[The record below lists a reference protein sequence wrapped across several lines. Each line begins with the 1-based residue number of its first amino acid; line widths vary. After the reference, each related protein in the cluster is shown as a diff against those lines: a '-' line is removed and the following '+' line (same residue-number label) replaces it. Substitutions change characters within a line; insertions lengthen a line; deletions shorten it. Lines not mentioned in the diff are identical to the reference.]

1 MQIGIF
7 TQSDDVD
14 DLVRQARRI
23 ADEGFET
30 MSLPQV
36 FGIDAITALGVVA
49 REVPTLKFATAVIPT
64 YPRHPAMLAAQ
75 AKTLSQISDGR
86 FTLGIGL
93 SHQIVIEGM
102 FGLSYGKP
110 VRHMREY
117 LDVLLPLLANEPVTA
132 EGETLTFRGGLSFT
146 APPTPVLIAALG
158 PAMLRLCGARADG
171 TSTWMTGPNTIR
183 DHVAPILR
191 DAAEGAGRVEPQI
204 VSSVPVCVTGDPGPA
219 LERAATQFEIYGG
232 LPSYR
237 AMMEREGVD
246 GPADI
251 AIIGSQESVVERIH
265 AFAAAGSTQFNAVS
279 FGTSDEQAETRQVL
293 ATLNRS

>member
-171 TSTWMTGPNTIR
+171 TSTWMTGPNTMTC
-183 DHVAPILR
+183 DGMWTLCAPLSWWR
-191 DAAEGAGRVEPQI
+191 SPRRMKP
-204 VSSVPVCVTGDPGPA
+204 SPLMRPWTCW
-219 LERAATQFEIYGG
+219 IY
-232 LPSYR
+232 
-237 AMMEREGVD
+237 
-246 GPADI
+246 
-251 AIIGSQESVVERIH
+251 
-265 AFAAAGSTQFNAVS
+265 
-279 FGTSDEQAETRQVL
+279 
-293 ATLNRS
+293 